1 MPRVAFS
8 PDGKR
13 IALAGFDGTVRLLDS
28 ATGRETLTIYAHSS
42 LVAGV
47 AFSPD
52 GHRLA
57 SASYDQT
64 VRIWE
69 SMPLVGDPQTPQ
81 CITLTE
87 HKQQVS
93 GVAFSPDS
101 CWLASGSWDGTVKLW
116 ELSNE
121 SGRRTVRSGAAGGL
135 ASRYTLRGHT
145 ANVIYVAFSP
155 DNQTL
160 ASASWDNSVKL
171 WDRLAPEGDSL
182 AERATIPRADRLT
195 SIAFSRDGQML
206 AIGQQ
211 NGIAIFDPNTLKEIH
226 PFKSTP
232 APVPGLAFGPDGRLF
247 SAGVSDPAIKVWDVA
262 SEKSIFELRHYSNP
276 NSTVAVS
283 RDGQLIASAGRD
295 QTAHVVKIWNAQSR
309 KEVRS
314 LKGHAGYVWKVAFS
328 PTGRYLAS
336 GSWDSTVKVWDLD
349 APDSAEPITLRGHA
363 GFIQSLAFSPDGRC
377 LASASGYAGHG
388 EVKLWDASL
397 WENASVK
404 TGVVSNTPAPGITNV
419 PFHSIAKTA
428 RFYTR
433 RAARGDRDHRRAGCS
448 VVARHSSG
456 AGSGPPRSC
465 LNNIKQLAL
474 ASLNYHDANKKFPTG
489 ARLPIDVSGRPTGG
503 TNLWVELLPY
513 FEEDSLF
520 KNWDFN
526 DNRNNVAGGTNA
538 IQAKSS

>member
-1 MPRVAFS
+1 MARSRSGIGRPSARHFLFAAKSSAYPYSAWFSPDARRLAWSSLDGIIKIWDTTTGQLEIDQQSNTHQCRAVAFS

-28 ATGRETLTIYAHSS
+28 ATGREMLTIYAHPS
-42 LVAGV
+42 LVADV

-52 GHRLA
+52 GHQLA

-64 VRIWE
+64 VRIWDAT
-69 SMPLVGDPQTPQ
+69 PLASDPQTPQ
-81 CITLTE
+81 CVTLTE

-121 SGRRTVRSGAAGGL
+121 SGRRTIRSGAAGGL
-135 ASRYTLRGHT
+135 ASRYTLRGHS
-145 ANVIYVAFSP
+145 ANVIDVAFSP

-182 AERATIPRADRLT
+182 AERATIRRPDRLS

-211 NGIAIFDPNTLKEIH
+211 NGIAIFDPTTLKEIH
-226 PFKSTP
+226 PFKPTP

-247 SAGVSDPAIKVWDVA
+247 SAGASDPAIKVWDVA

-397 WENASVK
+397 WENASGK
-404 TGVVSNTPAPGITNV
+404 TDVVSNTPA
-419 PFHSIAKTA
+419 
-428 RFYTR
+428 
-433 RAARGDRDHRRAGCS
+433 RGDH
-448 VVARHSSG
+448 
-456 AGSGPPRSC
+456 
-465 LNNIKQLAL
+465 
-474 ASLNYHDANKKFPTG
+474 
-489 ARLPIDVSGRPTGG
+489 
-503 TNLWVELLPY
+503 
-513 FEEDSLF
+513 
-520 KNWDFN
+520 
-526 DNRNNVAGGTNA
+526 
-538 IQAKSS
+538 